1 MRMWGYSLQLTLKFR
16 ELTIALSWSLNHQCY
31 KDKSSPHPH
40 PAPCDVALLGC
51 LVDTFWFA
59 ESPCLSKESI
69 LLSKHLTWG
78 AWVSTQCDRCC
89 PCPAGDV
96 SEDWWTPGIKMPR
109 RGQTAWVWAPVFSSH
124 FLVALREVCWIQ
136 FFTRASVYTRV
147 QGADVFTCSASE

>member
-1 MRMWGYSLQLTLKFR
+1 MRMWDYSLQLTLKFR
-16 ELTIALSWSLNHQCY
+16 ELTVAISWSLNRQRH
-31 KDKSSPHPH
+31 KGKSASPRTLRCGP
-40 PAPCDVALLGC
+40 LGLFGWHF
-51 LVDTFWFA
+51 LVCR

-78 AWVSTQCDRCC
+78 VWVNTQRDRRC

-96 SEDWWTPGIKMPR
+96 CEDWWAPGIKMPR
-109 RGQTAWVWAPVFSSH
+109 RVQAARAWAPVFSSH

-136 FFTRASVYTRV
+136 FFTRGSVYTRG